1 METANLEAAFKGSYY
16 TIVGTGGDL
25 NDWVKG
31 YNGLLEESG
40 IGTPTAWFT
49 TTGKAINEFAA
60 TKGTVSDPFQA
71 DLTALMF
78 PLDGL
83 NGGALAMFK
92 LQNGD
97 RWFDD
102 IVGNM
107 ATSSD
112 YGYDEE
118 DEDES

>member
-1 METANLEAAFKGSYY
+1 MLNADLVTAYQGSYY
-16 TIVGTGGDL
+16 TILGAGGDL
-25 NDWVKG
+25 SQWVAG
-31 YNGLLEESG
+31 YTDMLQAAGC
-40 IGTPTAWFT
+40 GTPGHWYT
-49 TTGKAINEFAA
+49 TTGQAINEYAA

-83 NGGALAMFK
+83 NGGILAMFK

-102 IVGNM
+102 IVNNM
-107 ATSSD
+107 VASPAAD
-112 YGYDEE
+112 D
-118 DEDES
+118 DEDEE